1 MWSSRL
7 MFILAAAGSAIGL
20 GNIWKFPYLAGKYGG
35 GAFVL
40 MYLACIGLI
49 GIPILIAEILIGRA
63 SRKNPVGAFR
73 LLGRRNRFWTAVG
86 FLGVA
91 SGFVILSYYSVVGG
105 WTTDYFT
112 KSAAGIYIEADP
124 ARIGELFGRMLANPW
139 EQAVWHTVFMAAT
152 MGIVFSGVKEGLER
166 WIEVLMPLLFLLLA
180 VLVVYGLAAGDAA
193 GGLQYLFLPDW
204 GKLVT
209 NAAGEYTPRPMLE
222 AMGQAFFTL
231 SLGMGAMITYGS
243 YLGDGESIPA
253 SALVVTL
260 LDTAIALLASI
271 AIFTI
276 VFQYDLDP
284 TAAGPGL
291 VFHVLPLAFSKMPAG
306 RFIGTAFFLL
316 LSFAALTSA
325 ISLLEVVVA
334 YFIDDRKWARRT
346 ATVVMGTVIW
356 VLGLF
361 SALSYNLLE
370 NVTLLKDKEG
380 RGMPILDSIDLIAT
394 NYMLPLG
401 GLFIALFAGWSLR
414 QEVRQGQFPQEG
426 TSRVTYELWLV
437 VTRYAAP
444 VAVGILILFMVDNH
458 LGIAERVF
466 GGR

>member
-1 MWSSRL
+1 

-40 MYLACIGLI
+40 MYLACIGLV
-49 GIPILIAEILIGRA
+49 GIPILVAEILIGRA
-63 SRKNPVGAFR
+63 SRRNPVGAFR
-73 LLGRRNRFWTAVG
+73 VLSSKNRFWTAVG

-112 KSAAGIYIEADP
+112 KSAAGNYLGAEP
-124 ARIGELFGRMLANPW
+124 ARIGELFAQMLANPW

-152 MGIVFSGVKEGLER
+152 IGIVIFGVKEGLER
-166 WIEVLMPLLFLLLA
+166 WIEVLMPLLFVLMV
-180 VLVVYGLAAGDAA
+180 VLVIYGLTAGDAA
-193 GGLQYLFLPDW
+193 GGLRYLFYPDW
-204 GKLVT
+204 SKLVT

-253 SALVVTL
+253 SAVMVAL
-260 LDTAIALLASI
+260 LDTVIALLASI

-291 VFHVLPLAFSKMPAG
+291 VFQVLPLAFSQMPGG

-316 LSFAALTSA
+316 LAFAALTSA

-334 YFIDDRKWARRT
+334 YFIDDRRWARRT

-356 VLGLF
+356 MLGLF
-361 SALSYNLLE
+361 SALSYNVLE
-370 NVTLLKDKEG
+370 NVTLLQDKEG
-380 RGMPILDSIDLIAT
+380 RGMPILDSIDLVAT
-394 NYMLPLG
+394 NYMLPVG
-401 GLFIALFAGWSLR
+401 GFFIALFAGWSLR
-414 QEVRQGQFPQEG
+414 QEVRSGQLIPVRG
-426 TSRVTYELWLV
+426 SRLSFDLWLAV
-437 VTRYAAP
+437 IRYVAV
-444 VAVGILILFMVDNH
+444 VAVGILILFMVDDH
-458 LGIAERVF
+458 LGIVESILE
-466 GGR
+466 GK

>member
-1 MWSSRL
+1 

-20 GNIWKFPYLAGKYGG
+20 GNIWKFPYMAGKYGG

-40 MYLACIGLI
+40 MYLACIAVI
-49 GIPILIAEILIGRA
+49 GIPILVSEILIGRDA
-63 SRKNPVGAFR
+63 RRNPVGAFKA
-73 LLGRRNRFWTAVG
+73 LSGGNRFWTSVG

-105 WTTDYFT
+105 WTVDYFT
-112 KSAAGIYIEADP
+112 KSAAGSYLEADP
-124 ARIGELFGRMLANPW
+124 SKIDEIFSQMLANPW

-152 MGIVFSGVKEGLER
+152 MGIVVFGVKEGLER
-166 WIEVLMPLLFLLLA
+166 WIEVLMPLLLVLLG

-193 GGLQYLFLPDW
+193 GGLGYLFLPDW
-204 GKLVT
+204 GKFLT
-209 NAAGEYTPRPMLE
+209 NEAGEYTPRPMLE

-243 YLGDGESIPA
+243 YLGERESIPG
-253 SALVVTL
+253 SVLMVTL

-284 TAAGPGL
+284 KAAGPGL
-291 VFHVLPLAFSKMPAG
+291 VFQVLPLAFSKMPGG

-334 YFIDDRKWARRT
+334 HFIDDRKWARRT
-346 ATVVMGTVIW
+346 ATVIMGTVIW
-356 VLGLF
+356 GLGLF
-361 SALSYNLLE
+361 SAFSYNLLG
-370 NVTLLKDKEG
+370 NVTLLEDKEG
-380 RGMPILDSIDLIAT
+380 QEMPILDSIDLIAT
-394 NYMLPLG
+394 NYMLPIG
-401 GLFIALFAGWSLR
+401 GFFIALFAGWFIQ
-414 QEVRQGQFPQEG
+414 QEVRNRQLLGDG
-426 TSRVTYELWLV
+426 GSRAVYTAWKG
-437 VTRYAAP
+437 VTRYFTP
-444 VAVGILILFMVDNH
+444 VAVGILILFMIDKH
-458 LGIAERVF
+458 LGIADWLL
-466 GGR
+466 GGK